1 MRRGG
6 SGGHSGVAATEGP
19 FRELTRRPRFG
30 CHQNVSDRFESTSVC
45 SVRIR
50 SSNMRP
56 STIRVRAS
64 ADEGNFLVPTNS
76 SPVDIATLG
85 TSAPAWD
92 RRVVDDLI
100 GVLTRLRTDVVR
112 LEDKFRDRLSAVHP
126 AHAAGAV
133 NLVHYIGL
141 RQHDLRELQEQLA
154 WVGLSSL
161 GRAESHVLANVDKVL
176 GLLHTLAGQE
186 WTPRSSDEP
195 AGFRTGA
202 RLLDEHAEGLL
213 GPSPAG
219 RRTRIMV
226 TLPSE
231 VGHDYA
237 LTRALLAAGM
247 NCARINC
254 AHDDEGVWAAM
265 VANVS
270 RARRDVGR
278 QCKVLMD
285 LAGPKLR
292 TGELEGGPAVLKWR
306 PQRDSLGRVTT
317 PARIFLSP
325 AGTSF
330 CSPSAD
336 ACLQVDAL
344 WLADLSTDDVIE
356 FIDARGARRT
366 LKVCGAEAG
375 GFWGEATHTAY
386 VTPDTE
392 MRVAHTRSGK
402 PGPETHAAGIPPTGQ
417 PLLLHRGDTLILT
430 SEGILGRPARRDT
443 GGRVVEPASIPCTL
457 PEIFAQLQAGER
469 VWLDDGRIGGVIRHV
484 TRGQVHVQITIA
496 RDEGERLST
505 DKGVNFPDSVL
516 DLPAYTDKDVRDLEF
531 IAGHADLIGLSF
543 VQNPTDVEWLQEQL
557 RKRGAEPGIVLKIE
571 TRAAFEKL
579 PDILLAAMR
588 SPRVGVMIARGD
600 LGVELG
606 FERLAE
612 VQEEI
617 LWLAEAAH
625 LPVIWATQ
633 VLESLAKRGQPSRAE
648 VTDAAMGARAECVML
663 NKGPHI
669 VEAIT
674 SLADILLRMEAHQ
687 HKKRSML
694 RKLHW

>member
-1 MRRGG
+1 M
-6 SGGHSGVAATEGP
+6 
-19 FRELTRRPRFG
+19 
-30 CHQNVSDRFESTSVC
+30 
-45 SVRIR
+45 
-50 SSNMRP
+50 
-56 STIRVRAS
+56 
-64 ADEGNFLVPTNS
+64 
-76 SPVDIATLG
+76 
-85 TSAPAWD
+85 
-92 RRVVDDLI
+92 
-100 GVLTRLRTDVVR
+100 RTDIVR
-112 LEDKFRDRLSAVHP
+112 QEDKFRDRLSAVHP

-213 GPSPAG
+213 GAIPPG

-226 TLPSE
+226 TLSSE
-231 VGHDYA
+231 AGHDYS

-254 AHDDEGVWAAM
+254 AHDDEGVWGAM
-265 VANVS
+265 VDNVS
-270 RARRDVGR
+270 RARRDLGR
-278 QCKVLMD
+278 PCKVLMD

-306 PQRDSLGRVTT
+306 PQRDSFGRVTA
-317 PARIFLSP
+317 PARIFLAP
-325 AGTSF
+325 AGTS
-330 CSPSAD
+330 CCLPSAD
-336 ACLQVDAL
+336 ACLQVDAS
-344 WLADLSTDDVIE
+344 WLADLAADDVVE
-356 FIDARGARRT
+356 FVDARGARRT

-392 MRVAHTRSGK
+392 MRVAHTRFGK
-402 PGPETHAAGIPPTGQ
+402 PGHKTRAMGIRSSAQ
-417 PLLLHRGDTLILT
+417 SLLLRRGDTLTLT
-430 SEGILGRPARRDT
+430 REGMLGRPAQRDT
-443 GGRVVEPASIPCTL
+443 GGRVVQPASIPCTL
-457 PEIFAQLQAGER
+457 PDIFVQVREGER
-469 VWLDDGRIGGVIRHV
+469 VWLDDGRIGGVIRHA
-484 TRGQVHVQITIA
+484 TREQVHVQITVA
-496 RDEGERLST
+496 RDEGERLSA
-505 DKGVNFPDSVL
+505 DKGINFPDSIF
-516 DLPAYTDKDVRDLEF
+516 DFPACTDKDVRDLEF
-531 IAGHADLIGLSF
+531 VATHADLIGLSF
-543 VQNPTDVEWLQEQL
+543 VQKPTDVEWLQDQL
-557 RKRGAEPGIVLKIE
+557 SKRGAEPGIVVKIE

-579 PDILLAAMR
+579 PELLLTAMR
-588 SPRVGVMIARGD
+588 SARVGVMIARGD

-648 VTDAAMGARAECVML
+648 VTDAAMGERAECVML

-687 HKKRSML
+687 HKKRAML